1 MKKPILLLR
10 ITAKLAASI
19 LIVTIAAA
27 QDRPLPPT
35 KDIPETELGRGNCS
49 SAIEPSE
56 RSRTEGRGQAE
67 QGQGSENLSDKLSKS
82 EGVICPPRGLDPEI
96 AMPPPGG
103 GATPVIPPPG
113 SPGGDPSVRPK

>member
-1 MKKPILLLR
+1 MKKPISLLR

-35 KDIPETELGRGNCS
+35 KDIPETERGRGNCS

-67 QGQGSENLSDKLSKS
+67 QGQGSANLSDKLSKS

-103 GATPVIPPPG
+103 GVTPVIPPPG